1 MPSPLTGLKY
11 FVRSKESWRQLVER
25 VHHHKN
31 PKSSSQHKSP
41 ELFSQH
47 KSPESSSQHNN
58 NNISSDSLT
67 AIQQSTEKRG
77 RKSPRRH
84 EFEEDKG
91 GGRTGGGEAHQRL
104 SKRAKKYKGK

>member
-58 NNISSDSLT
+58 NSISSDLPT
-67 AIQQSTEKRG
+67 VIQQSTEKRG

-84 EFEEDKG
+84 E
-91 GGRTGGGEAHQRL
+91 L
-104 SKRAKKYKGK
+104 